1 MSFIEFCLLFLSKK
15 VVFLSLSFIFFRNII
30 KFSEQNN
37 NQSETGI
44 GDTKLSME
52 LYVTLVHK
60 ELIKKALKRPK
71 KQIRV

>member
-52 LYVTLVHK
+52 LYVTLAHK

>member
-60 ELIKKALKRPK
+60 ELIKKASKRSK